1 MFYKSIFD
9 LILSPNL
16 IIIKTFIM
24 KKVAFIALAALT
36 ISFTSCRDDKK
47 TETEAILE
55 EAQDNGAEIDIEDD
69 GDKIK
74 IENPDGSEVKIK
86 TDDDGDLKIK
96 TDDN

>member
-1 MFYKSIFD
+1 
-9 LILSPNL
+9 
-16 IIIKTFIM
+16 M
-24 KKVAFIALAALT
+24 KKVALITLAAIA

-47 TETEAILE
+47 TETETIIE
-55 EAQDNGAEIDIEDD
+55 EAQDNGAEIDMDEE
-69 GDKIK
+69 GDKVK

>member
-1 MFYKSIFD
+1 
-9 LILSPNL
+9 
-16 IIIKTFIM
+16 M
-24 KKVAFIALAALT
+24 KKIALITLAAVA

-47 TETEAILE
+47 TETETIIE
-55 EAQDNGAEIDIEDD
+55 EARDNGAEIDVKDG

-86 TDDDGDLKIK
+86 TDDGDVKIK